1 LTRSPAILKQASEFI
16 ARRHRIQDER
26 VMNDLL
32 MVFAIAV
39 CAGLTWLLIA
49 GCDRL
54 MGGK

>member
-1 LTRSPAILKQASEFI
+1 
-16 ARRHRIQDER
+16 
-26 VMNDLL
+26 MNDLL
-32 MVFAIAV
+32 MVFALAA

>member
-1 LTRSPAILKQASEFI
+1 
-16 ARRHRIQDER
+16 
-26 VMNDLL
+26 MNDLL

-39 CAGLTWLLIA
+39 CAGLAWLLIA